1 MELTV
6 LFMIS
11 CVLTARKFEKLKMQ
25 LASLA
30 YSVTFIVICF
40 VLLFTV
46 DIDVVSRAL
55 LNFFDADL
63 YFDVRAAL
71 LDAMA
76 MTYYGVS
83 IVGALIVTTAVQLAV
98 TVIDAARVMVR
109 YCFFAKESLARKFK
123 KAYFRFAQFGRIV
136 YFPKRIN
143 LLYCRMLN

>member
-30 YSVTFIVICF
+30 YSVTFIVILF

-46 DIDVVSRAL
+46 DIDIISRAM
-55 LNFFDADL
+55 LNVLDAEL
-63 YFDVRAAL
+63 YYDVRTAL
-71 LDAMA
+71 RDAMG
-76 MTYYGVS
+76 MSYYGIS
-83 IVGALIVTTAVQLAV
+83 IAGALIFTTALQLAV
-98 TVIDAARVMVR
+98 TVIDALRVVVR
-109 YCFFAKESLARKFK
+109 CCFFAKKSLARKFK
-123 KAYFRFAQFGRIV
+123 KAYFRFAQFGRTLCL
-136 YFPKRIN
+136 PKRIN